1 MGDKELFDKSRR
13 KFIYDLGLAA
23 LSVPVISTLGGC
35 NNKPDEDKSMQHI
48 KDQKAKGK
56 LGIALVG
63 LGSYAGG
70 QLAPALKETKNC
82 YLAGIVT
89 GTPSKAAEWKTKYS
103 IPDANIYDYK
113 SFDKIKDNP
122 DIDIIYVVL
131 PNNMHA
137 EYVIRAAQAGKHVI
151 CEKPMAI
158 TVEDCD
164 RMIDACKKANKMLS
178 VGYRLHF
185 EPYNLE
191 MVRLGKEKTFGNIQ
205 KMKGQ
210 FGFDA
215 PKGIWRLNKEMAG
228 GGPLMDVGI
237 YCIQGFCYTTGTEPI
252 AVTAKEGPKTDM
264 ERFKDVE
271 QSLTWQFEMPNGVIA
286 EGFST
291 YAENVNLLRAEAEK
305 GWFELKPAFN
315 YGGMKGATSN
325 GPMDLPKV
333 NQQAIQMD
341 DFAQCVKNN
350 TQSKV
355 PGEMGRRDVKLLQ
368 AIYEAMRTGQRVPI
382 S

>member
-1 MGDKELFDKSRR
+1 MSEKELFDKSRR

-23 LSVPVISTLGGC
+23 LSVPVISALDSC
-35 NNKPDEDKSMQHI
+35 NNKPDEDKAMQHV

-70 QLAPALKETKNC
+70 QLAPALKETEHA

-89 GTPSKAAEWKTKYS
+89 GTPSKADEWKTKYS
-103 IPDANIYDYK
+103 IPDANVYDYK

-137 EYVIRAAQAGKHVI
+137 EYSIRAAQAGKHVI

-158 TVEDCD
+158 TVADCD
-164 RMIDACKKANKMLS
+164 RMIEACKKANKMLS
-178 VGYRLHF
+178 IGYRLHF

-191 MVRLGKEKTFGNIQ
+191 MVRLGREKTFGNIQ
-205 KMKGQ
+205 KMKGE

-237 YCIQGFCYTTGTEPI
+237 YCIQGFCYTTGTEPV

-315 YGGMKGATSN
+315 YGG
-325 GPMDLPKV
+325 
-333 NQQAIQMD
+333 
-341 DFAQCVKNN
+341 
-350 TQSKV
+350 
-355 PGEMGRRDVKLLQ
+355 
-368 AIYEAMRTGQRVPI
+368 
-382 S
+382 